1 VGCILSPLRGWNPL
15 PEIDLQIMP
24 RVLIIA
30 YGNPLRSDD
39 GVAWRAAD
47 ELEKKLSGADVEV
60 EIRRCHQ
67 LTPELAE
74 TICRSEAVI
83 FVDAAS
89 AGGGNGQSGD
99 VRCAAIGPPEGKVRF
114 SHQLSP
120 GAAIE
125 LARQLY
131 GASPRAY
138 AVTLTGECFDHGE
151 ALSPVVAAALPA
163 LVKRIEA
170 LVQELGSPATFP
182 PDSN

>member
-1 VGCILSPLRGWNPL
+1 
-15 PEIDLQIMP
+15 MP
-24 RVLIIA
+24 RVLILA

-47 ELEKKLSGADVEV
+47 ELEKKLSGADVDV

-67 LTPELAE
+67 LAPELAE
-74 TICRSEAVI
+74 TISHSEAVI
-83 FVDAAS
+83 FVDAAAS
-89 AGGGNGQSGD
+89 GRGNGQPGD
-99 VRCAAIGPPEGKVRF
+99 VRCTAIGPPEGKVRF

-120 GAAIE
+120 GAAME

-138 AVTLTGECFDHGE
+138 VVTLTGECFDHGE

-163 LVKRIEA
+163 LVMRIET
-170 LVQELGSPATFP
+170 LVQQVSIPRQSRGL
-182 PDSN
+182 